1 MFRPSPYIATL
12 LFLVAAA
19 GPAASQAP
27 TDAQKNA
34 VRAAC
39 RSDFQAHC
47 ANVAPGGQAS
57 FACLQQNYSS
67 LSAPCQGAVGAIAGG
82 HSTAAPAPSQPAAPN
97 AQQPYAATPAPAPH
111 PANPRAE
118 GSIVAQACRY
128 DYREFCR
135 GMRPGGGAVLE
146 CLKANGP
153 SLSPPCRGALMS
165 LRAH

>member
-1 MFRPSPYIATL
+1 MFRPYRYIAGF
-12 LFLVAAA
+12 LFLLAGA

-34 VRAAC
+34 IRSAC
-39 RSDFQAHC
+39 RSDYQAHC

-67 LSAPCQGAVGAIAGG
+67 LSAPCQNAVGAIAGG
-82 HSTAAPAPSQPAAPN
+82 PPSAPSSPGSASTST
-97 AQQPYAATPAPAPH
+97 QQPQASTHAPPPH

-118 GSIVAQACRY
+118 AAIVARACRF

-135 GMRPGGGAVLE
+135 GIRPGGGEVLQ

-153 SLSPPCRGALMS
+153 SLSPPCREALMS